1 MNREQLAEAI
11 RQTSVLHGD
20 FTLRSGKK
28 STFYVDKYRFA
39 TRPDILR
46 EVGILLAAHAIEAEA
61 DRIAG
66 AELGGVPLAAAA
78 SLACEKPFLLVRN
91 APKQYGT
98 SNRLEG
104 DLNPNDRVL
113 LVEDVM
119 TTGGQVIEAARVLTD
134 AGATVVRVVG
144 VIDRG
149 EGAAE
154 NIAAAGFEVKSLLT
168 IADLGLGGE

>member
-91 APKQYGT
+91 EPKQYGT

-149 EGAAE
+149 EGAID

-168 IADLGLGGE
+168 IADLGLGAA